1 MNNKRNDLI
10 TGIVLALFAL
20 WYFYEALSIRI
31 FAGMGKAVVN
41 STTMP
46 KIWAVCLLLLAGA
59 LILRSLR
66 TPAPKD
72 AKSGSGFN
80 LGAWVKANYEVFL
93 TFAALFLYAALM
105 EPLGFIISSI
115 LYIFAQT
122 LILMD
127 KGHRSYVKALVI
139 AVVCSVASYA
149 LFVYWLAVLLPVGAI
164 FE

>member
-20 WYFYEALSIRI
+20 WYFYEALSIRV

-66 TPAPKD
+66 TPAPKG
-72 AKSGSGFN
+72 AKSGSFS

-93 TFAALFLYAALM
+93 TFTALFIYAALM

-127 KGHRSYVKALVI
+127 KEHRSYVKALAI

-149 LFVYWLAVLLPVGAI
+149 VFVYWLAVLLPVGAI